1 MASTS
6 AIAPAP
12 DSSLVLFARGVIARL
27 AVWQALR
34 LAVDEGWGG
43 PESAQKRTWL
53 ASEIVDAF
61 ELANPSDIPD
71 AIYLEEMLL
80 QIMADEFDTILDDGS
95 TEAVARDIMSLW
107 ETKDAGE
114 QLITSVAMWEERAD
128 KFKGKKVVSKE
139 IVQDS
144 EVDGDSDEWEDEDGE
159 DSDEAPQLLN
169 RQPLSRLE
177 EPQVDDDGF
186 TVVTKNSKGH
196 R

>member
-1 MASTS
+1 M
-6 AIAPAP
+6 
-12 DSSLVLFARGVIARL
+12 
-27 AVWQALR
+27 
-34 LAVDEGWGG
+34 
-43 PESAQKRTWL
+43 

-61 ELANPSDIPD
+61 EPADPSDIPD

-107 ETKDAGE
+107 EAKDAE
-114 QLITSVAMWEERAD
+114 ERLKASVAVWEERAD

-186 TVVTKNSKGH
+186 TVVTRNSKGH